1 MDFPD
6 FQECSSVRK
15 HMFADSGFEV
25 TELAES
31 GFEVTALSFV
41 AMVECQ
47 SLS

>member
-1 MDFPD
+1 
-6 FQECSSVRK
+6 
-15 HMFADSGFEV
+15 MFAESSFEV

-31 GFEVTALSFV
+31 GFEVTKRSFV